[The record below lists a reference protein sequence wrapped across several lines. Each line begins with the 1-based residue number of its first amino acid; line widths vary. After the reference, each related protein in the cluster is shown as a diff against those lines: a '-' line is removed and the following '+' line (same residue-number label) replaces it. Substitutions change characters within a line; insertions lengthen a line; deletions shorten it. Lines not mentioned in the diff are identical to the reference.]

1 MSDDVRQRIAARAAH
16 ELRPGEVVNLGI
28 GIPNLIPRFLDADGG
43 IFVHTENGLLGVGP
57 PPAGDE
63 LDEDLI
69 DAAKRPI
76 TALPGA
82 AYFDSAASFA
92 MIRGGHIDV
101 AVLGALQVSATG
113 DIANWAVPGKDV
125 LGVGG
130 AMDLVVGAKRVIVTM
145 TATSS
150 RGEPKVVAECRYPLT
165 ARAAAD
171 TIVTELSVFRLV
183 DGALH
188 LTELLG
194 DATVDEVAEVTEAPF
209 VVSLVESHAR
219 G

>member
-1 MSDDVRQRIAARAAH
+1 VDVKRRIAERAAR
-16 ELRPGEVVNLGI
+16 ELCRGEVVNLGI
-28 GIPNLIPRFLDADGG
+28 GIPNLIPAFLDHDSG
-43 IFVHTENGLLGVGP
+43 VVLHTENGLLGVGP
-57 PPAGDE
+57 RPGDDE
-63 LDEDLI
+63 LDPDLI
-69 DAAKRPI
+69 DAAKQPI

-92 MIRGGHIDV
+92 MIRGGHVDV
-101 AVLGALQVSATG
+101 AVLGALEVSSSG

-150 RGEPKVVAECRYPLT
+150 RGEPKVVVECSYPLT
-165 ARAAAD
+165 AAGAAD
-171 TIVTELSVFRLV
+171 VIVTELGVLRLV
-183 DGALH
+183 DGGLR

-194 DATVDEVAEVTEAPF
+194 DATVDDVTAVTGAPF
-209 VVSLVESHAR
+209 VVALEESHAAR
-219 G
+219 

>member
-1 MSDDVRQRIAARAAH
+1 MSDDVKARIAARAAE

-28 GIPNLIPRFLDADGG
+28 GIPNLIPGFLDADST
-43 IFVHTENGLLGVGP
+43 VVLHTENGLLGVGP
-57 PPAGDE
+57 RPAGDE
-63 LDEDLI
+63 LDPDLI

-101 AVLGALQVSATG
+101 AVLGALEVSATG

-150 RGEPKVVAECRYPLT
+150 CGEPKVVAECRSPLT
-165 ARAAAD
+165 AAGAAD
-171 TIVTELSVFRLV
+171 VIVTELSVFRLV
-183 DGALH
+183 GGALH

-194 DATVDEVAEVTEAPF
+194 DATVDEVEEVTDAAF
-209 VVSLVESHAR
+209 VVALVESHAR
-219 G
+219 R